1 MSGFYFYLGGN
12 VMTNTNVATTA
23 VSTVMNASITN
34 RLNDGFVTSGYLDTS
49 GNLILKKK
57 YYKFPGAVVDS
68 KGNKVYIKEA
78 IYSDPATIVFWNDNT
93 KTICKA
99 VEVDTYNPEAG
110 LAICIL
116 KKVLGNTAVHD
127 LFKYWCCFDSFE
139 QPVRVNLAQVIKE
152 FKK

>member
-1 MSGFYFYLGGN
+1 MITNNNLYLN
-12 VMTNTNVATTA
+12 DPIANTKTTGTTISDIIGTAAA
-23 VSTVMNASITN
+23 VSSIN
-34 RLNDGFVTSGYLDTS
+34 GKSIKTS
-49 GNLILKKK
+49 KQKQ
-57 YYKFPGAVVDS
+57 YKFPGAVVDS
-68 KGNKVYIKEA
+68 KGNNIYIKEV
-78 IYSDPATIVFWNDNT
+78 IYSNPATIVLWSDKT

-99 VEVDTYNPEAG
+99 AEADTYNPEAG

-127 LFKYWCCFDSFE
+127 LFESWCCFDSFE